1 MIKFT
6 YYGDIKGKGRP
17 RFRSTGKFVQ
27 TYTDDKTHNYEC
39 SLKEAYLV
47 ARQES
52 YMDSSIPLRANIQ
65 IYHQIPKSVSK
76 KKRVEMLDGKEF
88 PVKKP
93 DVDNI
98 LKSIFDSLN
107 KVAFAD
113 DTQIVEVTAS
123 KHYAEMPRIDIEI
136 EELKWYAIKQE
147 IQYFVILDW
156 Q

>member
-17 RFRSTGKFVQ
+17 RFRNTGHFVQ
-27 TYTDDKTHNYEC
+27 TYTDSKTQDYEY
-39 SLKEAYLV
+39 SLKEAYLC
-47 ARQES
+47 ANQEA
-52 YMDSSIPLRANIQ
+52 YLDPTTPLKAYVQ

-76 KKRVEMLDGKEF
+76 KKRNEMLEGNEL

-107 KVAFAD
+107 KVAYAD
-113 DTQIVEVTAS
+113 DTQIVEVTVA
-123 KHYAEMPRIDIEI
+123 KHYAEMPRIDIKIDKI
-136 EELKWYAIKQE
+136 ER
-147 IQYFVILDW
+147 
-156 Q
+156 